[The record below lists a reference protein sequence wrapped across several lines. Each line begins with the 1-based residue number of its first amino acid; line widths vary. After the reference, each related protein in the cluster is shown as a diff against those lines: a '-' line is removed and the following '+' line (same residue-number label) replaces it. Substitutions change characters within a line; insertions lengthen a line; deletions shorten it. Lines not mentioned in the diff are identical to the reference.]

1 MPKTRVPLPAAL
13 AIEELEACFVGCDHN
28 GQELADVYFE
38 DESGWRSAIK
48 LLTRD
53 EARRI
58 ASNIAK
64 LPELLR
70 NIKRPRRKPRGR
82 VTTNKRSTFVSAFSS
97 LTTAH

>member
-53 EARRI
+53 EAQRM
-58 ASNIAK
+58 AGNIAK
-64 LPELLR
+64 LPELV
-70 NIKRPRRKPRGR
+70 RK
-82 VTTNKRSTFVSAFSS
+82 S
-97 LTTAH
+97 